1 MTLEEKI
8 NGDIKSAMLAKEAA
22 KLEALRAIK
31 SAILLL
37 KTSAE
42 GHTAESEL
50 KSLQKMVKQRRETAE
65 VYKTQSR
72 ADLAETEEFQANIIE
87 AYLPKMMSE
96 DEIKTALTAIIAES
110 GASSAAEMGK
120 VMGLANKAF
129 AGKKKKK
136 CLQVSFNKLNNKKS
150 LQ

>member
-8 NGDIKSAMLAKEAA
+8 NADIKSAMLAKEAQ

-37 KTSAE
+37 KTSSE
-42 GHTAESEL
+42 GHTPESEL
-50 KSLQKMVKQRRETAE
+50 KALQKMVKQRRETAD
-65 VYKTQSR
+65 VYTGQNR
-72 ADLAETEEFQANIIE
+72 ADLAETEVFQANIIE

-96 DEIKTALTAIIAES
+96 DEIKTALTKIIAES
-110 GASSAAEMGK
+110 GASSPAEMGK

-129 AGKKKKK
+129 AGKADNKI
-136 CLQVSFNKLNNKKS
+136 VSS
-150 LQ
+150 LVKELLSK

>member
-8 NGDIKSAMLAKEAA
+8 NADIKSAMLANEAQ

-37 KTSAE
+37 KTSSE
-42 GHTAESEL
+42 GHTPESEL
-50 KSLQKMVKQRRETAE
+50 KALQKMVKQRRETAD
-65 VYKTQSR
+65 VYTGQNR
-72 ADLAETEEFQANIIE
+72 ADLAETEVFQANIIE

-96 DEIKTALTAIIAES
+96 DEIKTALTKIIAES
-110 GASSAAEMGK
+110 GASSPAEMGK

-129 AGKKKKK
+129 AGKADNKI
-136 CLQVSFNKLNNKKS
+136 VSS
-150 LQ
+150 LVKELLSK

>member
-8 NGDIKSAMLAKEAA
+8 NGDIKSAMLAKEAP

-96 DEIKTALTAIIAES
+96 DEIKTALTSIIAES

-129 AGKKKKK
+129 AGKADNKI
-136 CLQVSFNKLNNKKS
+136 VSQLVKELLNK
-150 LQ
+150 